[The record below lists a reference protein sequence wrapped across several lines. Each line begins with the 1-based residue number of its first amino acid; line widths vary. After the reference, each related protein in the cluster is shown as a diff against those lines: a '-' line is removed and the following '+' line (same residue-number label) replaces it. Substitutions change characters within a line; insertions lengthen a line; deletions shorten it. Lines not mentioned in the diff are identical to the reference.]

1 MGEYIDETDQLNAI
15 DDIEIK
21 EVVQDEMLDVQKLIG
36 KLVKDKG
43 TVKD

>member
-1 MGEYIDETDQLNAI
+1 MGEYLDETDQLNAI
-15 DDIEIK
+15 DDIEVK

>member
-1 MGEYIDETDQLNAI
+1 MGKYLDETDQLNAI
-15 DDIEIK
+15 DDIEVK
-21 EVVQDEMLDVQKLIG
+21 EVVQDEMLNVQKLIG